1 MTPANM
7 NTPSTENIY
16 RNRSSNPPILVS
28 AGITTITVSNMIL
41 ICFAYLIYLKT
52 LDILMALI
60 KVVEAPKSALIISDT
75 EVDTIEVTTIP
86 KSKALPESLK

>member
-1 MTPANM
+1 ML
-7 NTPSTENIY
+7 E
-16 RNRSSNPPILVS
+16 R

-52 LDILMALI
+52 LDILMALM
-60 KVVEAPKSALIISDT
+60 KVVEAPKSAWINSET
-75 EVDTIEVTTIP
+75 EVEIIEVTTIA

>member
-1 MTPANM
+1 M
-7 NTPSTENIY
+7 
-16 RNRSSNPPILVS
+16 LVR

-60 KVVEAPKSALIISDT
+60 KVVEAPKSAWINSET
-75 EVDTIEVTTIP
+75 EVEIIEVTTIA
-86 KSKALPESLK
+86 KSKAFPESLK